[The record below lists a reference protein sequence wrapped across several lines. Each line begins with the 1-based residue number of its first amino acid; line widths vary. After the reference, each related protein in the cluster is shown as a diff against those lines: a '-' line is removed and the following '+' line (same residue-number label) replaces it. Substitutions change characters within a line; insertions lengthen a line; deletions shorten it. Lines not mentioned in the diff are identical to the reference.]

1 MLGAGAFGSVWLFES
16 RDDPDKKFAVK
27 IMQKSGMRPS
37 DLAMLREE
45 ISILSVLDHINII
58 TYVES
63 YEDQRYIYIVMEHFK
78 QCSELA
84 GIIEKRTEEM
94 EQTKNEPLLAEETV
108 RAIMHMLFKGLS
120 HIHTNGIVHRDLKT
134 ENCLIDSD
142 NNLRIIDF
150 GLSKASSQK

>member
-1 MLGAGAFGSVWLFES
+1 
-16 RDDPDKKFAVK
+16 
-27 IMQKSGMRPS
+27 MQKSGMRPA

>member
-16 RDDPDKKFAVK
+16 RDDPDKRFAVK

-45 ISILSVLDHINII
+45 ISILSVLDHVNII
-58 TYVES
+58 SYVES

-84 GIIEKRTEEM
+84 SIIEKRNEEM
-94 EQTKNEPLLAEETV
+94 EATKDKPILEEKTV

-120 HIHTNGIVHRDLKT
+120 HIHMNGIVHRDLKT

-150 GLSKASSQK
+150 GLSKVSS

>member
-1 MLGAGAFGSVWLFES
+1 
-16 RDDPDKKFAVK
+16 
-27 IMQKSGMRPS
+27 MQKGGMRPA

>member
-1 MLGAGAFGSVWLFES
+1 MKVVKTFSDASAAIRKQYRATDQMLGAGAFGSVWLFES

-27 IMQKSGMRPS
+27 IMQKSGMRPA

-94 EQTKNEPLLAEETV
+94 E
-108 RAIMHMLFKGLS
+108 
-120 HIHTNGIVHRDLKT
+120 
-134 ENCLIDSD
+134 
-142 NNLRIIDF
+142 
-150 GLSKASSQK
+150 